1 MVGKVATIVG
11 DVRGLQQRHPPI
23 KYNLSCREH
32 QRLSTE
38 GKIVSKYCIISKTL
52 ERGFINQPPWI
63 CVYVG
68 GLIDISSPYVW
79 GKLFFHCFFPD
90 FKKIKSTKT
99 TILPIFFSQHS
110 PSWKGIF
117 FHLITSARKRYRSS
131 YGEQISKKL
140 HVSLT
145 SSIIQKGTMNG
156 ISIRPIQTVFF
167 VMKV

>member
-1 MVGKVATIVG
+1 MAGKVATIVG
-11 DVRGLQQRHPPI
+11 DVRGLQQRHHRI
-23 KYNLSCREH
+23 KYNLSWREH

-52 ERGFINQPPWI
+52 ERGSINQPPWI

-99 TILPIFFSQHS
+99 TILQIFS
-110 PSWKGIF
+110 PNIHPHEREF
-117 FHLITSARKRYRSS
+117 
-131 YGEQISKKL
+131 
-140 HVSLT
+140 
-145 SSIIQKGTMNG
+145 SSI
-156 ISIRPIQTVFF
+156 
-167 VMKV
+167 

>member
-1 MVGKVATIVG
+1 MHVFQLLLGLKVKPVDKIMQSNYLCVILHVKRKKLLILTVFTWFLILGKIQDGGEGG
-11 DVRGLQQRHPPI
+11 DHCWWRQRPPAAPPPI

-52 ERGFINQPPWI
+52 ERGSINQPPWI

-99 TILPIFFSQHS
+99 TILPIFS
-110 PSWKGIF
+110 PNIHPHEREF
-117 FHLITSARKRYRSS
+117 
-131 YGEQISKKL
+131 
-140 HVSLT
+140 
-145 SSIIQKGTMNG
+145 SSI
-156 ISIRPIQTVFF
+156 
-167 VMKV
+167 